1 MVRAVARLLNR
12 FPVLMLAASVA
23 LAQSP
28 SEPSPPTSEAAFSQ
42 QELDQM
48 LAPIAL
54 YPDELLSQVL
64 MASTY
69 PLEVVEAA
77 RWSRDNPGLRG
88 DAAVVAVAA
97 QPWDAS
103 VKSLVAFPEIL
114 DRMDQQLEWTERL
127 GDAFLGQQA
136 QVMDTVQALRRRAY
150 DAGNLRS
157 TDQMRVS
164 DDRGTISIEPPY
176 PTIIYVPYYDPIA
189 VYGPWWE
196 PAYPPVYWPPWPGY
210 YLPTPVGFAWGIG
223 VVVSAGFF
231 FGAFDWH
238 RHHARVSNAGNFY
251 YHRGRVDGRPG
262 PWEHNGVHR
271 RGVPYR
277 GATLQQ
283 RFGRTGA
290 APFDGRRR
298 DFRGYQS
305 STPGSAAPPSGRPQ
319 RPGGAPPQSRGPVGG
334 APQRPGPSQRPGAHE
349 PPPGA
354 FEGIHRGGAQT
365 RQFSTRG
372 QGSLQPHSGAQQPRP
387 QGGTPPA
394 TGGRPAPHG
403 GAVQG
408 GRGSPAQ
415 QRR

>member
-1 MVRAVARLLNR
+1 MRQFLA
-12 FPVLMLAASVA
+12 MMMAASVA

-77 RWSRDNPGLRG
+77 RWSKANPGLRG

-114 DRMDQQLEWTERL
+114 DKMDQQLEWTERL

-150 DAGNLRS
+150 DASNLRS

-164 DDRGTISIEPPY
+164 DDQGTISIEPAY
-176 PTIIYVPYYDPIA
+176 PTIIYVPYYDPLA

-210 YLPTPVGFAWGIG
+210 YLPTPTGFAWGIG
-223 VVVSAGFF
+223 IVVSAGFF
-231 FGAFDWH
+231 FGTFDWH

-251 YHRGRVDGRPG
+251 YHRGRVDSPPG
-262 PWEHNGVHR
+262 AWEHNRVHR

-283 RFGRTGA
+283 RFGRTGS
-290 APFDGRRR
+290 APFSGQRR

-305 STPGSAAPPSGRPQ
+305 PTPGSAAPHQGRPQ
-319 RPGGAPPQSRGPVGG
+319 MPGGAPPQGRGPAGG
-334 APQRPGPSQRPGAHE
+334 APQQRPGPPQRPGVHE

-372 QGSLQPHSGAQQPRP
+372 QGSLQPRPVPQHPSPKSGTA
-387 QGGTPPA
+387 PA
-394 TGGRPAPHG
+394 TGGRPAPHS
-403 GAVQG
+403 GAAQG

>member
-1 MVRAVARLLNR
+1 MYSAVGRPLKQFLAM
-12 FPVLMLAASVA
+12 MLAASVA

-28 SEPSPPTSEAAFSQ
+28 SEPSPPTSQPAFSQ
-42 QELDQM
+42 QELEQM

-54 YPDELLSQVL
+54 YPDALLSQIL

-77 RWSRDNPGLRG
+77 RWSKANPGLPA
-88 DAAVVAVAA
+88 DSAVQAVAA

-103 VKSLVAFPEIL
+103 VRSLVAFPEIL
-114 DRMDQQLEWTERL
+114 AMMDQQLEWTERL

-150 DAGNLRS
+150 EAGNLRT

-164 DDRGTISIEPPY
+164 DDQGTISIDPPY
-176 PTIIYVPYYDPIA
+176 PTIIYVPYYDPLV

-196 PAYPPVYWPPWPGY
+196 PAYPPVYWPPWPRY
-210 YLPTPVGFAWGIG
+210 YLPTPTGFAWGIG

-251 YHRGRVDGRPG
+251 YHRGRVDAPPG
-262 PWEHNGVHR
+262 PWEHNAVHR

-277 GATLQQ
+277 GETQRQ

-290 APFDGRRR
+290 APFDGQRR

-305 STPGSAAPPSGRPQ
+305 PTPGSAAPPQGRPQ
-319 RPGGAPPQSRGPVGG
+319 TPGGAPPQSRGPAGG
-334 APQRPGPSQRPGAHE
+334 PPQRPGLQQQRPGAHE

-354 FEGIHRGGAQT
+354 FEGIHHGGTQT
-365 RQFSTRG
+365 RQFST
-372 QGSLQPHSGAQQPRP
+372 L
-387 QGGTPPA
+387 
-394 TGGRPAPHG
+394 GGRDG
-403 GAVQG
+403 QE
-408 GRGSPAQ
+408 
-415 QRR
+415 